1 MSQFVCNHCF
11 IDYGDKQSF
20 IEHTHKV
27 VERKEKRAVK
37 STTKSQTDNTEWL
50 DDIIETSRLTGDA
63 YLQFLRVKDQIL
75 AKLKQQD
82 IKSRIDEQ
90 NKIYDIACDC
100 MPEGAGFNRFVMKLD
115 DRQKKLRSLL

>member
-82 IKSRIDEQ
+82 IKSRIDELEKWLALVTWP
-90 NKIYDIACDC
+90 NNYLA
-100 MPEGAGFNRFVMKLD
+100 MREEM
-115 DRQKKLRSLL
+115 QKHIDELSAKLRSLL